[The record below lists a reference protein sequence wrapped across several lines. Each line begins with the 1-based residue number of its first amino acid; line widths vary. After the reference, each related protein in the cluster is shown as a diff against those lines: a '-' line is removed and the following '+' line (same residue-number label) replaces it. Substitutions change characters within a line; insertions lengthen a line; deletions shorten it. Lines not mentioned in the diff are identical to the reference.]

1 MTNFSR
7 DFWGLPLVSPLFGL
21 VAEGVDGGSFAA
33 AAVAIGVCGAEV
45 CGVFDEFG
53 VCASWVVVVEFEC
66 VGCLGWCGVVDGLA
80 TEVAGCVVFCAPG
93 FEFGGEFLLV
103 SGVCPAHVLSP
114 DDVRVDV
121 GVCVYSACVLPVMKN
136 PSWRC
141 CLGAHTRVA
150 GVIIHGCV
158 TMSSH
163 YWSGVG
169 GSFQVGEYLAGPV
182 EVAVAG

>member
-33 AAVAIGVCGAEV
+33 AAVAVGVCGAEV

-114 DDVRVDV
+114 GDVRVDV
-121 GVCVYSACVLPVMKN
+121 GVCVYSACVLPVLDG
-136 PSWRC
+136 PCSI
-141 CLGAHTRVA
+141 V
-150 GVIIHGCV
+150 V
-158 TMSSH
+158 
-163 YWSGVG
+163 VG
-169 GSFQVGEYLAGPV
+169 DGV
-182 EVAVAG
+182 EVGLVVPSFIVVDDEQCCSCRVCMD